1 MMPGPART
9 TPAEKVNILL
19 VDDQP
24 ARLLSYE
31 VILGDLNQNLV
42 AVGSGAEALQRLMQD
57 EFAVILLDVNMPGM
71 DGFETAA
78 MIHQHPR
85 FEKTPIIFVTAFH
98 ITDLD
103 RMKGYELG
111 AVDYVYVP
119 VIPQILRSKVA
130 VLVELYTQRRELE
143 RLNRTL
149 ERANVEL
156 ADANVTLQADKTREL
171 EKLNA
176 VLERANA
183 DLAQANG
190 SLLVEIAERKRA
202 EQARRRSEERLRSI
216 VETAQ
221 DAIITIDEDG
231 LVESVNNAAD
241 RLFGY
246 EHGELIGKSAID
258 LMSPSSHDQAR
269 SFLSGELS
277 AASGPAIGIGREVVG
292 YRKDGKTFPMHVS
305 VSELVVGGRRMFT
318 WIARDITELTSA
330 LEREHEFRRQAEHAN
345 RLKDDFLAT
354 LSHELR
360 TPLNAV
366 LGWTQVMRIGTLSK
380 AEHEHGLEAIERNAR
395 MQAQL
400 IGDLLD
406 MSRILSGKLRLELQP
421 VDVRQ
426 LMTIALEAV
435 RPSARAKEL
444 DLVEVL
450 ENELPTIEG
459 DPGRLQQVFWN
470 LLSNAIKFTP
480 KGGRV
485 EVHVRNG
492 QADLEV
498 VVVDT
503 GVGISPDF
511 LPHVF
516 ERFRQADSSTK
527 RNQGGLGLGL
537 AIVSHLVE
545 IHGGTVGVHSAGAG
559 QGASFT
565 VRLPVATRSHK
576 EPAADPEKHQDAASE
591 DAQASA
597 KNDRLDDVRVL
608 LVDDDADARDVMQRL
623 LGLYGARVS
632 TAASAREALEAIG
645 TFLPDV
651 LISDI
656 GMPGE
661 DGYDLIGKVRSLP
674 PERGG
679 RLPALALTAF
689 ARPEDGARA
698 IEAGYQVHMAK
709 PVRPAELLRAV
720 KNVIANC
727 PPCQLT

>member
-1 MMPGPART
+1 MAPS
-9 TPAEKVNILL
+9 EKVNILL

-31 VILGDLNQNLV
+31 VILGELNQNLV
-42 AVGSGAEALQRLMQD
+42 SVGSGAEALQRLMQD

-130 VLVELYTQRRELE
+130 VLVELYCKRRELE
-143 RLNRTL
+143 KLNRTL

-156 ADANVTLQADKTREL
+156 AEANTTLQADKTREL
-171 EKLNA
+171 QKLNA

-216 VETAQ
+216 FETAL
-221 DAIITIDEDG
+221 DAIITIDENG
-231 LVESVNNAAD
+231 LVESVNDAAD

-246 EHGELIGKSAID
+246 EQGELIGKNAID
-258 LMSPSSHDQAR
+258 LMSPASHDQAR
-269 SFLSGELS
+269 SFLSGEWRT
-277 AASGPAIGIGREVVG
+277 ASGPAIGIGREVVG
-292 YRKDGKTFPMHVS
+292 YRKDGGTFPMHVS

-318 WIARDITELTSA
+318 WIARDISELTTA

-345 RLKDDFLAT
+345 RLKDEFLAT

-380 AEHEHGLEAIERNAR
+380 SEHEHGIEAIERNAR

-406 MSRILSGKLRLELQP
+406 MSRILSGKLRLEIQ
-421 VDVRQ
+421 VIDVRH
-426 LMTIALEAV
+426 LLTVALDAV

-444 DLVEVL
+444 ELVDVVDD
-450 ENELPTIEG
+450 ELPVVEG
-459 DPGRLQQVFWN
+459 DAGRLQQVFWN

-485 EVHVRNG
+485 EVHVRG
-492 QADLEV
+492 AEPHLEIMV
-498 VVVDT
+498 SDT
-503 GVGISPDF
+503 GVGIAADF

-545 IHGGTVGVHSAGAG
+545 IHGGTVAVHSAGPG

-565 VRLPVATRSHK
+565 VRLPVATNGRTES
-576 EPAADPEKHQDAASE
+576 AVDQGKHHDAASE
-591 DAQASA
+591 ESSA
-597 KNDRLDDVRVL
+597 NPSNNRIDEVRVL

-623 LGLYGARVS
+623 LGLYGAQVS
-632 TAASAREALEAIG
+632 TASSAQEALDKIG
-645 TFLPDV
+645 TFHPDV

-656 GMPGE
+656 GMPQE
-661 DGYDLIGKVRSLP
+661 DGYDLIGRLRSLP

-689 ARPEDGARA
+689 ARPEDGSRA
-698 IEAGYQVHMAK
+698 IDAGYQVHLAK
-709 PVRPAELLRAV
+709 PVQPAELLRAV
-720 KNVIANC
+720 KDVIANC